1 MAQTIV
7 SQIGQSNFLDEI
19 IWYSLNDYV
28 ISMYWLTQNVTNKD
42 RMNMKLRKKNQIYYL
57 SHFFCLLSS
66 PNDDKRNQ
74 PSNWC
79 KNTIMDTMIAHVAS
93 VIFVPLSV
101 VLTFTV
107 SFHMNEEYQRIQDVL
122 DVLIFI
128 IYGHSVDSRHINGI
142 RRYIEID
149 NIRYNVSAQQTTHR
163 SLTAVV

>member
-1 MAQTIV
+1 
-7 SQIGQSNFLDEI
+7 
-19 IWYSLNDYV
+19 
-28 ISMYWLTQNVTNKD
+28 
-42 RMNMKLRKKNQIYYL
+42 
-57 SHFFCLLSS
+57 
-66 PNDDKRNQ
+66 
-74 PSNWC
+74 
-79 KNTIMDTMIAHVAS
+79 MIAHVAS
-93 VIFVPLSV
+93 VIFVALSV

-128 IYGHSVDSRHINGI
+128 IYGHSVDSRHSNGI